1 MTRTVGRSEDWKFDV
16 NTGEQNADIVQRYT
30 RGSVDRDG
38 SRFYHSF
45 SGHERNRFF
54 LNHHGERFTDISA
67 ISGLDNIADGRA
79 FVLWDFDRDGWQDIA
94 LVNANTPLL
103 NIYRNEIGSRAG
115 GNNSASPPVI
125 AVRFVGGNRT
135 AKPSR
140 EFGPRDGYGAMATV
154 VLADMTLKREHRC
167 GEGFAAQNSAT
178 MLIGIGNRSVAKSV
192 VVRWPSGKT
201 QSIENVRAGT
211 LLTAYENATDSPDGS
226 GFTSQ
231 QYVRPSV
238 AERRP
243 DVKVNGPDRLLS
255 VVLDS
260 APAPASA
267 SVELRMYTTMATWCA
282 ACKRHLP
289 QLAHL
294 RSLFSASELEMYG
307 VPADPID
314 SREKL
319 VEYSAKHR
327 PAYQMLSDISSED
340 RTRVLGVIRTITKS
354 EALPSTI
361 VTNRDGKVLACFPG
375 VPTASEVARLRDTS
389 PVQTRQRKNNFP
401 D

>member
-1 MTRTVGRSEDWKFDV
+1 MRKDPELAQTLGRSEDWKFDV
-16 NTGEQNADIVQRYT
+16 NTGRQNEEIVQRYT
-30 RGSVDRDG
+30 RESVDRDG

-115 GNNSASPPVI
+115 GNNSAPPPMI
-125 AVRFVGGNRT
+125 AVRFVGGNHT
-135 AKPSR
+135 AKPSK
-140 EFGPRDGYGAMATV
+140 EFGPRDGYGALVRVT
-154 VLADMTLKREHRC
+154 LDEMTITREHRC

-178 MLIGIGNRSVAKSV
+178 MLIGIGNHPVAKSV

-211 LLTAYENATDSPDGS
+211 LLTAYENPKDSPDGS

-231 QYVRPSV
+231 RYVRPSV
-238 AERRP
+238 ADPRSS
-243 DVKVNGPDRLLS
+243 VKRDGPDRSLS
-255 VVLDS
+255 LVLDG
-260 APAPASA
+260 AAAPASPA
-267 SVELRMYTTMATWCA
+267 VKLRMYTTTATWCA

-294 RSLFSASELEMYG
+294 RSLFSEGELEMFG

-319 VEYSAKHR
+319 DAYAAKHR
-327 PAYQMLSDISSED
+327 PAYRMLSGISPED
-340 RTRVLGVIRTITKS
+340 RTRVLDVIRTITKS
-354 EALPSTI
+354 EGLPSTI

-389 PVQTRQRKNNFP
+389 PVQTP
-401 D
+401 